1 MRRRKFFS
9 VFLAFL
15 LVVCFLYPQSSWGY
29 LGDDHQEP
37 LRQEPLRDEGG
48 LFERA
53 VAEIFNAIFKVLWG
67 LLDRW
72 GFKDLDRLIFDQPQ
86 EWDNLLYPA
95 PFSPQQWANLD
106 RLYYGMMLVSWGLYL
121 ILVLVASGR
130 FMAGGLSKTPE
141 ARAEGKGTLWRMILA
156 LVIMAGAPVIV
167 RAMFVLANAV
177 HVGIVEVAEAAR
189 VDAGGMVGRGF
200 VEDLRTGSAL
210 GTALVKFAFAFVT
223 FQVNLIFWV
232 RDAVM
237 SVMYVFTPLMA
248 VLWAANRN
256 VMAAAVWIGELLS
269 NAFLPAAYALAGA
282 VVVLLLGVG
291 DIGWPQKLVGVII
304 LVTLANTLRNGL
316 QGLWTRW
323 AGVDEEGMAGKV
335 TAGFAGA
342 FGLGGVL
349 GAGRAFSAG
358 MASPRHQLSGGPS
371 GSFGPGGP
379 DGGPSGGT
387 GPWGVVGPARFSGGG
402 FGGAALS
409 GPGGS
414 LGGAPGFGGAASSGP
429 GGSLG
434 GSPGPGGTAPVSPQA
449 EARAHALQAVN
460 RFNQVGYYAGRVTGG
475 TVGILGAPGSAAMSE
490 GRSFLR
496 AAARGTAKMTEG
508 AAVLAGLGY
517 GTYQV
522 LKAQEGGLAQ
532 KLVQAPGAAIGLYRD
547 YRQLAQTK
555 GFDGYRP
562 H

>member
-86 EWDNLLYPA
+86 DWDNLLYPA

-156 LVIMAGAPVIV
+156 LIIMAGAPVIV
-167 RAMFVLANAV
+167 RALFVLANAV

-189 VDAGGMVGRGF
+189 VDAGGLVGRGF
-200 VEDLRTGSAL
+200 VEDLRTGSVL

-304 LVTLANTLRNGL
+304 LVTLANILRNGL

-323 AGVDEEGMAGKV
+323 AGVDEEGMAGRV
-335 TAGFAGA
+335 AAGFAGV
-342 FGLGGVL
+342 FGLAGVL

-358 MASPRHQLSGGPS
+358 MASPRPQLSGGPS

-402 FGGAALS
+402 FGGAA
-409 GPGGS
+409 
-414 LGGAPGFGGAASSGP
+414 
-429 GGSLG
+429 
-434 GSPGPGGTAPVSPQA
+434 PVSPQA

-460 RFNQVGYYAGRVTGG
+460 RFHQVGYYAGRVTGG

-496 AAARGTAKMTEG
+496 ATARGTAKMTEG
-508 AAVLAGLGY
+508 AAVFAGLGY